1 MEFSTS
7 VTSQL
12 SQQGESNRKM
22 KSKDCSDLAY
32 EKAFEKILDCI
43 NSLHGLLYKYSP
55 KHHFPRLRQREKGG
69 KIYGAFGGFCL
80 RL

>member
-1 MEFSTS
+1 MEYSTS
-7 VTSQL
+7 VTTQL

-22 KSKDCSDLAY
+22 KSKESSDLAY

-43 NSLHGLLYKYSP
+43 NTLHGLLAKKS
-55 KHHFPRLRQREKGG
+55 FSRLRQREKGA
-69 KIYGAFGGFCL
+69 KIYEASWGFCL